1 VTATPTPPKH
11 HHSHHRAIARHPRAV
26 HRAPALRVGLAGS
39 AASLGTTA
47 AGASATETTSHA
59 SSHASGSGV
68 AHPGVS
74 HHHRTSGGS
83 FTSNFFS
90 APVIR
95 LVKFI
100 PGAVWLALGVSTA
113 LALLGLG
120 AALFFRRRAVRQAGR
135 MAEVETAALTD
146 PLTGVLNRRGFAQ
159 AVERELARSRRYG
172 RPFVL
177 AYADVRGLKSVNDSE
192 GHLAGDQLL
201 RAVASVLGESARAHD
216 LVGRLGGD
224 EFALLLPEQSGQN
237 VGSVIER
244 IGEHLH
250 EARDELG
257 FHSYWGL
264 TIGAASFPADGETF
278 DELLAIADRRLYEKR
293 GIELL
298 AGA

>member
-1 VTATPTPPKH
+1 
-11 HHSHHRAIARHPRAV
+11 
-26 HRAPALRVGLAGS
+26 
-39 AASLGTTA
+39 
-47 AGASATETTSHA
+47 
-59 SSHASGSGV
+59 
-68 AHPGVS
+68 
-74 HHHRTSGGS
+74 
-83 FTSNFFS
+83 
-90 APVIR
+90 VIR

-146 PLTGVLNRRGFAQ
+146 PRTGVLTRRGFAQ

-177 AYADVRGLKSVNDSE
+177 AYADVRGLKRVNDSE